1 MNAHLQDNSNSR
13 GMILIV
19 VLWAIAMMTVIVVA
33 LSAYS
38 QKSLVH
44 AGVETDRLRTTMAL
58 EAGVDIGA
66 AMVHAR
72 KAEDRV
78 FLDGFAVVTDIGG
91 QRLVE
96 VAVMDAAGLVDI
108 NRADR
113 RLIEALAVSVDPA
126 GAVAV
131 AEGIMRQRLARSSKK
146 PESPEQQQPPPP
158 AFFST
163 AQLYALEGA
172 DAAMVDKLLPFISLY
187 SAAGKVNPMAAPAE
201 VMQLIP
207 GITAGE
213 AGILADARKQR
224 QWSTREVQDILVRHN
239 KYLDVGQSNIFVIDV
254 KVVSGRGMI
263 YGSQLRA
270 VVIADETAKVPFQVL
285 AWSW

>member
-1 MNAHLQDNSNSR
+1 MNATPQDDNNSR

-33 LSAYS
+33 LSAFS

-44 AGVETDRLRTTMAL
+44 AGVETDRLRTEMAL
-58 EAGVDIGA
+58 EAGIDIGA
-66 AMVHAR
+66 AMILAR

-78 FLDGFAVVTDIGG
+78 FLDGSAVVTDIGG

-96 VAVMDAAGLVDI
+96 IAVMDAEGLVDI

-113 RLIEALAVSVDPA
+113 KLIEALAASVDPA

-131 AEGIMRQRLARSSKK
+131 VEGIMKLRLARPSKK
-146 PESPEQQQPPPP
+146 PERPEQQQPPPP

-172 DAAMVDKLLPFISLY
+172 DAAIVDKLLPFISLY
-187 SAAGKVNPMAAPAE
+187 SVEGKINPMAAPVE

-207 GITAGE
+207 GLTPEE
-213 AGILADARKQR
+213 AEILATARTQR
-224 QWSTREVQDILVRHN
+224 QWNNQAVPGILVRHN
-239 KYLDVGQSNIFVIDV
+239 RYLDVGASNIFVIGV
-254 KVVSGRGMI
+254 KAISGRGLI
-263 YGSQLRA
+263 SGSRMQA
-270 VVIADETAKVPFQVL
+270 VVIVDETAKVPFRIL